1 MLCIFFREKTT
12 FQRTLNSRPDIN
24 LTSFN
29 WAENR
34 DHFSFQSYVATNY
47 IVCRKVTI
55 VELRRPEQV
64 EPHTHMGKKRKPI
77 NESSHGY
84 HG

>member
-1 MLCIFFREKTT
+1 MIVT
-12 FQRTLNSRPDIN
+12 FPIRLQSKL
-24 LTSFN
+24 
-29 WAENR
+29 
-34 DHFSFQSYVATNY
+34 FSGAPAKGRQA
-47 IVCRKVTI
+47 
-55 VELRRPEQV
+55 